1 MSWKNLVVRPHLT
14 IKWTRLC
21 KSFYRPFF
29 DTVKPRC
36 YIFVSVRNYIKELR
50 FYNLY
55 RRISV
60 TLGSGIAG
68 CASIQHPNKVR
79 LFISNFPNPYLAVCF
94 APYIEYI
101 THTEPRVDWNK
112 QVVTNR
118 KETRPTPLSRL
129 RSSRLKV
136 NMKDDL
142 K

>member
-1 MSWKNLVVRPHLT
+1 MSWKSLVVRPHLT

-68 CASIQHPNKVR
+68 CASIQHQNKVR
-79 LFISNFPNPYLAVCF
+79 LFISDFPKPYLTVCF
-94 APYIEYI
+94 APLTY
-101 THTEPRVDWNK
+101 TEPSVDRNK

-136 NMKDDL
+136 KM
-142 K
+142 